1 MLQFETEKGELCL
14 VECWMDED
22 YEERYEDG
30 EKDSLWIDRIH
41 GEEYASIE
49 AFMTE
54 KLTGISDTI
63 WVELHATRS
72 TDVTIFEEGDEYYDL
87 FPDNISIEE
96 MGDDCLGGNSYVWE
110 NGSIRK
116 RCQEYV

>member
-41 GEEYASIE
+41 GEKYDSIE
-49 AFMTE
+49 
-54 KLTGISDTI
+54 LS
-63 WVELHATRS
+63 
-72 TDVTIFEEGDEYYDL
+72 
-87 FPDNISIEE
+87 
-96 MGDDCLGGNSYVWE
+96 
-110 NGSIRK
+110 
-116 RCQEYV
+116 

>member
-41 GEEYASIE
+41 GEKYDSIE

-54 KLTGISDTI
+54 KFTGISDTI
-63 WVELHATRS
+63 WIELHATRS
-72 TDVTIFEEGDEYYDL
+72 TDVTLFEEGDEYYGL
-87 FPDNISIEE
+87 FPNNISIEE
-96 MGDDCLGGNSYVWE
+96 IGDDCLGGDSYVWE

>member
-1 MLQFETEKGELCL
+1 MKTFETEKGELCL

-30 EKDSLWIDRIH
+30 EKDLLWIDRIH

-63 WVELHATRS
+63 WIELHATRS
-72 TDVTIFEEGDEYYDL
+72 TDVTIFEEGDEYYGL
-87 FPDNISIEE
+87 FPNNISIEE
-96 MGDDCLGGNSYVWE
+96 IGDDCLGGDSYVWE